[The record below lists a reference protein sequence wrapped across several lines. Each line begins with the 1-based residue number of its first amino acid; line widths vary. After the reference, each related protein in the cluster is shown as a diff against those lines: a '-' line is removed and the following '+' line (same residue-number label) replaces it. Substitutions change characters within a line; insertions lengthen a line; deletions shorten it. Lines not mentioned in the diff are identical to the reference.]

1 MNDPPLATSPR
12 SIHSGHDGSPTRY
25 RTSSLDSVP
34 EVSPRNSPTISRS
47 FNPMDPDARERQRT
61 LDVDMALH
69 LSRAR
74 HGSVSISPVTSPL
87 AVRELPEPEP
97 EPHMH
102 RHHEESTFPTLFPQE
117 ERELE
122 IARGGTPRQT
132 RSSDGP
138 YRRTLTPENMRLA
151 LDMEHH
157 LTQNHEPHIL
167 GSLEHHFDGAL
178 PLYQPS
184 AIHGRQTFDFEIME
198 SYAKA
203 EKKRLGLLNS
213 PTDERPQLL
222 RTRKP
227 SQASANGEVGS
238 SGGNGTDFRLPAPRT
253 MRERK
258 LSQSNALPRRHG
270 GGKMA
275 LFEGLPGAPPASL
288 SAGIAPPLSVVP
300 SYADIPVNPT
310 GAVGHDRPYRFS
322 FYSNALSATIHAR
335 SLSEL
340 PGDGQSFKDMFSGI
354 GGPAAPQARRTSSG
368 SGSGPQRSDRDD
380 AKIAGNGGEVHKP
393 LLATDTDFE
402 GHTWWL
408 DILSPTDEE
417 MKMLSKVR
425 RSYFPNGGGHL
436 TKCGTN
442 RCLVSTRLPQR
453 TSRWRKPV
461 RRSSSSEH
469 ITSSVSG
476 VSTKIRTAQRILS
489 H

>member
-1 MNDPPLATSPR
+1 M

-25 RTSSLDSVP
+25 RTSSLDSVS
-34 EVSPRNSPTISRS
+34 EVTPRNSPPISRS

-74 HGSVSISPVTSPL
+74 HGSVSVSPATSPRMI
-87 AVRELPEPEP
+87 RELNDPEPAT
-97 EPHMH
+97 HC
-102 RHHEESTFPTLFPQE
+102 HHEESIFPTLFPQE

-132 RSSDGP
+132 RSIDGP
-138 YRRTLTPENMRLA
+138 YRRTLTPDNLRLA

-157 LTQNHEPHIL
+157 LTPNHESHLL
-167 GSLEHHFDGAL
+167 GSLEHHFDGTL

-184 AIHGRQTFDFEIME
+184 VIHGRQTFDFETME
-198 SYAKA
+198 YFAKA

-213 PTDERPQLL
+213 PADERPQVL

-227 SQASANGEVGS
+227 SQASANGDVGS
-238 SGGNGTDFRLPAPRT
+238 SGGNVTDFRLPAPRT
-253 MRERK
+253 FRERK

-288 SAGIAPPLSVVP
+288 SAGLAPPPSAVP
-300 SYADIPVNPT
+300 SYADLPVSAT
-310 GAVGHDRPYRFS
+310 GMVGHDRPYRFS

-340 PGDGQSFKDMFSGI
+340 PADGQSFEDMFSGI
-354 GGPAAPQARRTSSG
+354 GGPAAPQERRTSSG
-368 SGSGPQRSDRDD
+368 SGPQLTSRSNRVD
-380 AKIAGNGGEVHKP
+380 AKIPNVGNGGEAHKP
-393 LLATDTDFE
+393 LLADFE

-425 RSYFPNGGGHL
+425 NFPME
-436 TKCGTN
+436 
-442 RCLVSTRLPQR
+442 VE
-453 TSRWRKPV
+453 V
-461 RRSSSSEH
+461 
-469 ITSSVSG
+469 
-476 VSTKIRTAQRILS
+476 
-489 H
+489 

>member
-1 MNDPPLATSPR
+1 
-12 SIHSGHDGSPTRY
+12 
-25 RTSSLDSVP
+25 
-34 EVSPRNSPTISRS
+34 
-47 FNPMDPDARERQRT
+47 MDPDARERQRT

-74 HGSVSISPVTSPL
+74 HGSVSVSPVTSPL
-87 AVRELPEPEP
+87 TVREVNEPEP
-97 EPHMH
+97 DTH
-102 RHHEESTFPTLFPQE
+102 RHHEESIFPTLFPQE
-117 ERELE
+117 ERDLE
-122 IARGGTPRQT
+122 IARGGTPCQT
-132 RSSDGP
+132 RSTDGP
-138 YRRTLTPENMRLA
+138 YRRVLTPDNMRLA

-157 LTQNHEPHIL
+157 LAQNHEPHLIDT
-167 GSLEHHFDGAL
+167 LEHHFDGTL

-184 AIHGRQTFDFEIME
+184 PIHGRQTFDFETME
-198 SYAKA
+198 TFVKA

-213 PTDERPQLL
+213 PTDERPQVL

-227 SQASANGEVGS
+227 SQASANGDVGS
-238 SGGNGTDFRLPAPRT
+238 SGGNGSDFLLPAPRT

-300 SYADIPVNPT
+300 SYADLPASAI
-310 GAVGHDRPYRFS
+310 GATGHDRPYRFS

-340 PGDGQSFKDMFSGI
+340 PADGQSFEDMFSGI
-354 GGPAAPQARRTSSG
+354 GGPPAPQDRRTSSG
-368 SGSGPQRSDRDD
+368 SGPQLPSRSNPPQV
-380 AKIAGNGGEVHKP
+380 GNGK
-393 LLATDTDFE
+393 LLTPAADLE

-417 MKMLSKVR
+417 MKMLSKV
-425 RSYFPNGGGHL
+425 
-436 TKCGTN
+436 T
-442 RCLVSTRLPQR
+442 RCL
-453 TSRWRKPV
+453 
-461 RRSSSSEH
+461 
-469 ITSSVSG
+469 
-476 VSTKIRTAQRILS
+476 LS